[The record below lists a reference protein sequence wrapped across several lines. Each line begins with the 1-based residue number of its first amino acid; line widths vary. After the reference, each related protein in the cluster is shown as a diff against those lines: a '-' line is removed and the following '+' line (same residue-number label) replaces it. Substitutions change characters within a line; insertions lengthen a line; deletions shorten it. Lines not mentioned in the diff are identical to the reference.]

1 MRLSQGNDGNLLLPI
16 PYYLLPIS
24 YSLFPIPY
32 YLFSIPYLLDREI
45 PVVGIHEAGVG
56 GFVLFSRTA

>member
-1 MRLSQGNDGNLLLPI
+1 MSGESNLLFPI
-16 PYYLLPIS
+16 TYF
-24 YSLFPIPY
+24 LFPIPY